1 MKRETLN
8 PEKTFEYPIEK
19 ARVILEEDGTV
30 LTNEELHQLV
40 DVLTLIAKQEA
51 ELNQRKR
58 A

>member
-30 LTNEELHQLV
+30 LTNEELQQLV